1 MNTQNAVIG
10 VVAII
15 VLGVGGYGIY
25 SALSGGSDAT
35 NLAAAGQTASTTPTV
50 DPATTVQ
57 GQDVRVGT
65 GREAKPGDSVSVL
78 YVGKFTDGTVF
89 DSSAAHGNQPLKFTL
104 GADGLIPGFQVG
116 VNGMKEGG
124 QRLISVPPSLGYGTN
139 DVKDAAGKIII
150 PANST
155 LVFEVELVK
164 VENGPPAPSATTTP
178 KK

>member
-1 MNTQNAVIG
+1 MNTQNLVIG
-10 VVAII
+10 VVALI

-25 SALSGGSDAT
+25 SATSDGP
-35 NLAAAGQTASTTPTV
+35 NAANVAAVGQTASTTPAG

-65 GREAKPGDSVSVL
+65 GREAKPGDKVSVL
-78 YVGKFTDGTVF
+78 YAGKFTDGTVF
-89 DSSAAHGNQPLKFTL
+89 DSSAAHDNKPLTFVL

-124 QRLISVPPSLGYGTN
+124 QRLISIPPPLGYGTT
-139 DVKDAAGKIII
+139 DVKDADGKIII

-155 LVFEVELVK
+155 LVFELELVK
-164 VENGPPAPSATTTP
+164 VEDAPAAPATTT
-178 KK
+178 KQ

>member
-1 MNTQNAVIG
+1 MNTQNAIIGG
-10 VVAII
+10 VVLI
-15 VLGVGGYGIY
+15 VLAVGGYSIY
-25 SALSGGSDAT
+25 RAT
-35 NLAAAGQTASTTPTV
+35 SNGDGAANVAGAGLTATST

-65 GREAKPGDSVSVL
+65 GREAKPGDLVSVL
-78 YVGKFTDGTVF
+78 YAGKFTDGTVF
-89 DSSAAHGNQPLKFTL
+89 DSSAAHDNEPLKFIL

-124 QRLISVPPSLGYGTN
+124 QRLISVPPTLGYGAE
-139 DVKDAAGKIII
+139 DVKDDAGNVVI

-164 VENGPPAPSATTTP
+164 VEDAPTAAPETTP
-178 KK
+178 EE